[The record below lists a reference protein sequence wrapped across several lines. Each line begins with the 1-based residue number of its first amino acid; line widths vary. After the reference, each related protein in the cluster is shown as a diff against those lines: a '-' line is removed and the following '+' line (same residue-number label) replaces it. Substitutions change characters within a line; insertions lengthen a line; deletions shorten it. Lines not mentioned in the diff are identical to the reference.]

1 MLPPDPRPGSSAL
14 QAAAR
19 EEILVLD
26 GGMGTLIQALG
37 LDENAYRGARFAD
50 HGRELSG
57 NHDILVL
64 TQPAVIEDLHR
75 QYLEAGAHIIETNT
89 FSATRIG
96 QAEYGLGGVVREL
109 NREAARVA
117 RRAVDAVAR
126 TGPPRPRFVC
136 GVLGPT
142 NRTASISP
150 RVEDPAFRD
159 VTFTELAD
167 AYADAVR
174 GLVEGGA
181 DLLMVET
188 VFDTLNAKAALFSIR
203 AVLEETR
210 RELPVIVSGTIT
222 DLSGRTLSGQTP
234 EAFLNS
240 VRHARPFAVG
250 LNCALGARQLDPF
263 LEELSR
269 RADTLVSCHPNAG
282 LPNEFGG
289 YDQGPGEMAGLI
301 GDFARRGL
309 LNLAGGCCGTT
320 PAHIAEIA
328 AAIDGVAP
336 RRVPGRRRVCRLSG
350 LEPLNVTPELN
361 FVNVGERTNVTG
373 SRRFRTLIEEDRFEE
388 AVEVARLQV
397 EGGAQILD
405 VNMDEG
411 LLDSEAAM
419 VRFLRLLAA
428 EPEISRVPVMV
439 DSSRWEVIEA
449 GLQCLQGKGVVNSIS
464 LKDGEEAF
472 LEQALTILRY
482 GAAVVVMAFDEEG
495 QADTRER
502 KVAIC
507 RRAYRLLTEEAGF
520 PPEDII
526 FDPNVFAVATGIAEH
541 DGYGEAF
548 IEAVR
553 EISATLPHALTSGG
567 ISNLSFS
574 FRGNGEVR
582 EAMHTV
588 FLYHAIRAGLDMGI
602 VNAGALPDY
611 DAIPGELTGAIEDVL
626 FRRREGATERL
637 TRIAGGY
644 AGRGT
649 AREED
654 LSWRRAPVARRLIHA
669 LARGIDRWIEE
680 DTEEARIGARRA
692 LDVIEGPLM
701 DGMDVVGDLFGS
713 GKMFLPQVVKSARVM
728 KRAVACLQ
736 PFIEAENAA
745 DALSTKGTVLI
756 ATVRGDV
763 HDIGKN
769 IVGVVLQC
777 NGYRVKDLGVMVP
790 AEEIVE
796 TARSSGVDAV
806 GLSGLITPSLDEM
819 EHVAEE
825 LERHAFTLPLLIGG
839 ATTSRAHTALRVERR
854 YSGPTV
860 HVHDA
865 SRAVGVVSKL
875 LSEKERPGFVARTRE
890 EYAELRE
897 ARAGR
902 RKRRPLIP
910 LEVARRNPF
919 PVNWAGA
926 PPARPRSGEHR
937 WSGEE
942 PLGELA
948 TYIDWTPF
956 FRAWELRGRYP
967 EILDDP
973 DRGAAA
979 RELFDDARELL
990 DRIVADGLLRAA
1002 GAARIW
1008 PAAAGGDDV
1017 ILYAS
1022 EERREEAARIHTLRQ
1037 QADKRGDRP
1046 NIALADFVAPAGSG
1060 MRDWLGLFVVT
1071 AGLGLDGLVARLER
1085 EHDDYRALLA
1095 RALADRLA
1103 EAFAERLHERV
1114 RRDIWGYARG
1124 EDLTNEALI
1133 DERYAG
1139 IRPAPGYPACPD
1151 HTEKGTILALLDPRR
1166 ELGVAL
1172 TETYAMLPAASVSGW
1187 YFSHPESFYFG
1198 VGKVGRDQVS
1208 DYAERKG
1215 WTLAEAEQ
1223 WLRPNLGYEPS

>member
-1 MLPPDPRPGSSAL
+1 
-14 QAAAR
+14 
-19 EEILVLD
+19 
-26 GGMGTLIQALG
+26 
-37 LDENAYRGARFAD
+37 
-50 HGRELSG
+50 
-57 NHDILVL
+57 
-64 TQPAVIEDLHR
+64 
-75 QYLEAGAHIIETNT
+75 
-89 FSATRIG
+89 
-96 QAEYGLGGVVREL
+96 
-109 NREAARVA
+109 
-117 RRAVDAVAR
+117 
-126 TGPPRPRFVC
+126 
-136 GVLGPT
+136 
-142 NRTASISP
+142 
-150 RVEDPAFRD
+150 
-159 VTFTELAD
+159 
-167 AYADAVR
+167 
-174 GLVEGGA
+174 
-181 DLLMVET
+181 
-188 VFDTLNAKAALFSIR
+188 
-203 AVLEETR
+203 
-210 RELPVIVSGTIT
+210 
-222 DLSGRTLSGQTP
+222 
-234 EAFLNS
+234 
-240 VRHARPFAVG
+240 
-250 LNCALGARQLDPF
+250 
-263 LEELSR
+263 
-269 RADTLVSCHPNAG
+269 
-282 LPNEFGG
+282 
-289 YDQGPGEMAGLI
+289 
-301 GDFARRGL
+301 
-309 LNLAGGCCGTT
+309 
-320 PAHIAEIA
+320 
-328 AAIDGVAP
+328 
-336 RRVPGRRRVCRLSG
+336 
-350 LEPLNVTPELN
+350 
-361 FVNVGERTNVTG
+361 
-373 SRRFRTLIEEDRFEE
+373 
-388 AVEVARLQV
+388 
-397 EGGAQILD
+397 
-405 VNMDEG
+405 
-411 LLDSEAAM
+411 
-419 VRFLRLLAA
+419 
-428 EPEISRVPVMV
+428 
-439 DSSRWEVIEA
+439 
-449 GLQCLQGKGVVNSIS
+449 
-464 LKDGEEAF
+464 
-472 LEQALTILRY
+472 
-482 GAAVVVMAFDEEG
+482 
-495 QADTRER
+495 
-502 KVAIC
+502 
-507 RRAYRLLTEEAGF
+507 
-520 PPEDII
+520 
-526 FDPNVFAVATGIAEH
+526 
-541 DGYGEAF
+541 
-548 IEAVR
+548 
-553 EISATLPHALTSGG
+553 
-567 ISNLSFS
+567 
-574 FRGNGEVR
+574 
-582 EAMHTV
+582 
-588 FLYHAIRAGLDMGI
+588 
-602 VNAGALPDY
+602 
-611 DAIPGELTGAIEDVL
+611 
-626 FRRREGATERL
+626 
-637 TRIAGGY
+637 
-644 AGRGT
+644 
-649 AREED
+649 
-654 LSWRRAPVARRLIHA
+654 
-669 LARGIDRWIEE
+669 
-680 DTEEARIGARRA
+680 
-692 LDVIEGPLM
+692 
-701 DGMDVVGDLFGS
+701 
-713 GKMFLPQVVKSARVM
+713 MFLPQVVKSARVM

-745 DALSTKGTVLI
+745 EALSTKGTVLI

-777 NGYRVKDLGVMVP
+777 NGYRVRDLGVMVP

-796 TARSSGVDAV
+796 TARSGGVDAV

-860 HVHDA
+860 HVLDA

-926 PPARPRSGEHR
+926 PPARPRTAEHG

-942 PLGELA
+942 PLGELV

-979 RELFDDARELL
+979 RELFDDAGELL

-1008 PAAAGGDDV
+1008 PAAAAGDDIV
-1017 ILYAS
+1017 LYAS
-1022 EERREEAARIHTLRQ
+1022 EERRGEAARIHTLRQ

-1151 HTEKGTILALLDPRR
+1151 HTEKETILALLDPRR
-1166 ELGVAL
+1166 ELGVTL
-1172 TETYAMLPAASVSGW
+1172 TETCAMLPAASVSGW

-1198 VGKVGRDQVS
+1198 VGKVGRDQVG